1 MEFWGYTNLRPPP
14 MLISDRKK
22 GFQASLFKGNYQKN
36 CRISSSIL
44 SRRSQSKIQNPKS
57 GDRAKYSLSS
67 QHNIGRFILPLE
79 S

>member
-1 MEFWGYTNLRPPP
+1 

-22 GFQASLFKGNYQKN
+22 GFQASLLKGNYQKKLPN
-36 CRISSSIL
+36 FKLHSFNAEPIE
-44 SRRSQSKIQNPKS
+44 NPKS
-57 GDRAKYSLSS
+57 GDRAKYSSSS